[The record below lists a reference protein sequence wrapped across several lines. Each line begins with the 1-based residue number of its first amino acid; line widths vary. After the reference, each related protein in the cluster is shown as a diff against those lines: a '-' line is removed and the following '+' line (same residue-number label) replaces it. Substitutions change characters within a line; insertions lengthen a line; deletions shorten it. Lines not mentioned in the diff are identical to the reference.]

1 MFTNE
6 PLPADGYITLPDT
19 PGFGLELNKE
29 ALNLIRPFDR
39 SGESAAAVLC
49 STVRQLRQ
57 DAWDHFFSSFFPLAT
72 RTVTS
77 STWCPCLLGADSACD
92 PML

>member
-49 STVRQLRQ
+49 STV
-57 DAWDHFFSSFFPLAT
+57 FFSFFPLAT